1 MTKENQEESAK
12 RKGLRGTL
20 GSARDAIGG
29 SLDRVSGTEYR
40 RQLEQFTDV
49 VQTTVVG
56 VHRDQQEL
64 DKRLQKLEQP
74 TPAEPAAPPA
84 QGCVV
89 VALVIS
95 VVALVISVVAA
106 ILALVALLV
115 AK

>member
-40 RQLEQFTDV
+40 RRLEQFTDV

-64 DKRLQKLEQP
+64 DKRLQKLEHQ
-74 TPAEPAAPPA
+74 TPAEPAAPPV
-84 QGCVV
+84 QRRV
-89 VALVIS
+89 L
-95 VVALVISVVAA
+95 VALVISVVAA

-115 AK
+115 AVS